1 MAPVDMEFLFECL
14 LYNKYIALNWQ
25 EKSTLLMNKNE
36 RIEKIVTNNHRLR
49 MIKALLFIHQP
60 DWVVWKASE
69 VSAAD

>member
-14 LYNKYIALNWQ
+14 LYNKYIALHWQ
-25 EKSTLLMNKNE
+25 EKTLLMNENE

-60 DWVVWKASE
+60 DWVAWKASE
-69 VSAAD
+69 VSEAD

>member
-36 RIEKIVTNNHRLR
+36 RIEKIVINNHRLR

>member
-14 LYNKYIALNWQ
+14 LYNKYIALHWQ
-25 EKSTLLMNKNE
+25 EKTLLMNKNE

-49 MIKALLFIHQP
+49 MIKALLFIYQP
-60 DWVVWKASE
+60 DWVAWKASE